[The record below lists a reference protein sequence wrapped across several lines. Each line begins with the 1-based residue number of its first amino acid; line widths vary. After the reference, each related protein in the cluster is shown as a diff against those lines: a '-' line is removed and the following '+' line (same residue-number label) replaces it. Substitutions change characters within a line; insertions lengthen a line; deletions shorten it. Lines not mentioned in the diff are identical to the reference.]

1 MKNVLTLNKSKL
13 FKTALAVS
21 LALSGNVSVHA
32 QEQSNN
38 TSDHDKD
45 IIGYITQ
52 WEPWKDTKA
61 GFVAKGAANHLN
73 VDMTKYTVLN
83 FSFFGVAV
91 DGSLHSGD
99 FRNKNI
105 YKEGTVQQP
114 AELLMGDVYSSWDY
128 YLMFGEL
135 SPSYNLTAEAEE
147 QGFVLDGGGWKNTI
161 YGTSGAMPIPVKK
174 AGGAPG
180 LIEKAHAN
188 GVKVMASIGGWSMCR
203 HFPEMAADPAKRAKF
218 MEGVDQLMAL
228 GFDGI
233 DLDWEYP
240 GPYTGMNF
248 TGSEADYDNFLT
260 LVQEIRDRIGPDK
273 LISAAFSADTRK
285 LEGFNWEQLELVM
298 DDFNM
303 MSYDFNGG
311 WSNIAGHNSP
321 LYDYTGAEAPNFN
334 WDYLTQWMLDKGI
347 ARSKINMGSAFYGRG
362 VVTQEGAVL
371 NGATQKRDVTIQ
383 PDGPISTSADYDN
396 WKVEV
401 YDGTPNYFFIK
412 QQEAGWTQHW
422 DDEAK
427 VPYMTKGDYFLSYDD
442 EESIGLKAQYI
453 NDQALGGTIV
463 WHVAGDQQ
471 CLGGTTTY
479 GGKLVECGS
488 LNPTLVNKL
497 NNVFATG
504 CTGCPTIRITSPSVG
519 EVFSPGDDVNFTV
532 AVDDA
537 DGDVVRVD
545 YLNGAT
551 ILGTSSVSP
560 FDYRWSGVA
569 EGSYSITALAVDNE
583 GNERLSSKVMVE
595 VNEDHLKP
603 EVSVS
608 KPEAKVIQESLSE
621 LVLSGTAEFA
631 AGSIT
636 SVEFSIDGET
646 VDTVSSG
653 GPSYQTTWLPSQY
666 GNHQL
671 IVTAMNNLGYQQ
683 SASRDFQIVLCDAAP
698 WDSTQV
704 YTTQEVLYEG
714 KLYQAK
720 WWNQN
725 QRPDSGNA
733 WELVRD
739 CTPDQVGSEPKVV
752 IEAPLSGAVYLEGE
766 PVDVAIDASDSDGV
780 VVEVS
785 VYLDDQLELTLTQAP
800 YQHQLLNLNS
810 GSHTLRVVAKD
821 NNDLTHSQQVSFT
834 VEGPVTGTKPEVS
847 ISSPADASTVV
858 KGDIVTI
865 TANASDS
872 DGTVDRVEF
881 FVAGSLIASS
891 SASPYTASWTA
902 NVLGDVSLMA
912 KATDN
917 DGLSSTYSVTVSV
930 ESPDGSCQLP
940 AWEASAIYTGG
951 EQISHAGQE
960 YQAKWWTTNEDPS
973 SSGQWGV
980 WKALGPCK

>member
-1 MKNVLTLNKSKL
+1 MSHFLTLHKSH
-13 FKTALAVS
+13 FCQSVLAVS
-21 LALSGNVSVHA
+21 LAMSTNLYA
-32 QEQSNN
+32 QEAAKN

-73 VDMTKYTVLN
+73 VDMSKYTVLN

-105 YKEGTVQQP
+105 YKQGTVQQP

-128 YLMFGEL
+128 FLIFGEL

-147 QGFVLDGGGWKNTI
+147 QGFVLDGSGWKNTV
-161 YGTSGAMPIPVKK
+161 YGTKGSMPIPVKK

-240 GPYTGMNF
+240 GPYSGMNF
-248 TGSEADYDNFLT
+248 TGTEADFDNFLT
-260 LVQEIRDRIGPDK
+260 LVQEIRDRIGADK

-285 LEGFNWEQLELVM
+285 LEGFNWDQLELVM

-321 LYDYTGAEAPNFN
+321 LYNYEGAEAPNFN

-347 ARSKINMGSAFYGRG
+347 ERSKINMGSAFYGRG
-362 VVTQEGAVL
+362 VVTQDGAVL
-371 NGATQKRDVTIQ
+371 NGATKKRDVTIQ

-412 QQEAGWTQHW
+412 QEEAGWTQHW

-427 VPYMTKGDYFLSYDD
+427 VPYMTKGNYFLSYDD

-471 CLGGTTTY
+471 CLDGTTTY

-504 CTGCPTIRITSPSVG
+504 CSGCPTVRITSPNVG
-519 EVFSPGDDVNFTV
+519 DVFSPGDDINFTV
-532 AVDDA
+532 EASDA
-537 DGDVVRVD
+537 DGDITRVD
-545 YLNGAT
+545 YLNGG
-551 ILGTSSVSP
+551 IKIGSSAISP
-560 FDYRWSGVA
+560 FDFRWSSVG
-569 EGSYSITALAVDNE
+569 EGSYSITALAIDNQ
-583 GNERLSSKVMVE
+583 GNERESSKMAVE

-603 EVSVS
+603 EVTVS
-608 KPEAKVIQESLSE
+608 EPEAKVIQESLTE
-621 LVLSGTAEFA
+621 LLLVASAEFD

-636 SVEFSIDGET
+636 SVEFSVDGQL
-646 VDTVSSG
+646 VDTVSNG
-653 GPSYQTTWLPSQY
+653 GPSYQTTWLPTQY
-666 GNHQL
+666 GAHQL
-671 IVTAMNNLGYQQ
+671 VVTAQNDLGYLQ
-683 SASRDFQIVLCDAAP
+683 SSSRDFLIVLCDATA
-698 WDSTQV
+698 WDSSLV
-704 YTTQEVLYEG
+704 YTRQEVLYDG
-714 KLYQAK
+714 KLYRAK

-725 QRPDSGNA
+725 QRPDTGDA

-739 CTPDQVGSEPKVV
+739 CAPGNVGTQPEVS
-752 IEAPLSGAVYLEGE
+752 IDAPLPDAVFAQGE
-766 PVDVAIDASDSDGV
+766 LVDVSVNATDSDG
-780 VVEVS
+780 EVTE
-785 VYLDDQLELTLTQAP
+785 VKLYLDEQLVQTLTQAP
-800 YQHQLLNLNS
+800 YQYLLVNLDS
-810 GSHTLRVVAKD
+810 GIHALRAVAKD
-821 NNDLTHSQQVSFT
+821 NSELTSETRVNFT
-834 VEGPVTGTKPEVS
+834 VEGSSTGTEPEIS
-847 ISSPADASTVV
+847 ITSPENGSAVTQGDTLVITADAL
-858 KGDIVTI
+858 
-865 TANASDS
+865 DS
-872 DGTVDRVEF
+872 DGTVTKVEF
-881 FVAGSLIASS
+881 FVAGSLIATSNT
-891 SASPYTASWTA
+891 SPYQASWTA
-902 NVLGDVSLMA
+902 DVTGNISLMV

-917 DGLSSTYSVTVSV
+917 DGLTNTSAVTIKV
-930 ESPDGSCQLP
+930 EADTGVCSLP
-940 AWEASAIYTGG
+940 EWTASGIYTGG
-951 EQISHAGQE
+951 DRVAYSGNQ
-960 YQAKWWTTNEDPS
+960 YQAKWWTTNEVPS
-973 SSGQWGV
+973 ASGEWGV
-980 WKALGPCK
+980 WKAQGSCQ